1 MKVKII
7 IVITVKR
14 KKLIKLFREE
24 NNIKNINKRVSNK
37 KILNYYYYYYYYY
50 VNDEKNK
57 INKRLKNHKSFKK
70 DQIKK

>member
-24 NNIKNINKRVSNK
+24 NNIKNINKRANK
-37 KILNYYYYYYYYY
+37 K
-50 VNDEKNK
+50 
-57 INKRLKNHKSFKK
+57 NKR
-70 DQIKK
+70 